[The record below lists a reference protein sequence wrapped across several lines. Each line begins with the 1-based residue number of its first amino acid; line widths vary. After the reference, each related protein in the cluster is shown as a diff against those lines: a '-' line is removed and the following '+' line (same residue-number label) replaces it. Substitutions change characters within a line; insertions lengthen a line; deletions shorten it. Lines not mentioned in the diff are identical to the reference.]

1 MQSPQIRKLFKY
13 NIITPNFMVKEV
25 SDKLVIFL
33 VVVAVLVSFLGTY
46 LVYINA
52 DNAPVERTIV
62 INREPNRDTVNGM
75 IALYVINPEEQNVNK
90 GDT

>member
-1 MQSPQIRKLFKY
+1 
-13 NIITPNFMVKEV
+13 MVKEV

-62 INREPNRDTVNGM
+62 ITQKPDKTIDYGVVGAYVNDIG
-75 IALYVINPEEQNVNK
+75 QNGGVQTE
-90 GDT
+90 GQQ

>member
-1 MQSPQIRKLFKY
+1 
-13 NIITPNFMVKEV
+13 MVKEV

-52 DNAPVERTIV
+52 DNVPVERTI
-62 INREPNRDTVNGM
+62 IIKQEPNRDTVNGM
-75 IALYVINPEEQNVNK
+75 VALYVTNPGAKNLK
-90 GDT
+90 SGDT